1 MEIFAGKNI
10 VLPPKS
16 QYFYLAAVSHRSMR
30 QFFNW
35 KTSLSLIA
43 LLFVVASLSYT
54 NQLAHRLA
62 EEEKK
67 KVQQLAFS
75 IKTLAT
81 ATNNDEVSFAQTFV
95 SQNNTIPLII
105 TDEKERISDY
115 KNIDTKGER
124 NVKKFLK
131 EKLHLFKEMHEPIVA
146 EYEGGRTFVFYGE
159 SNLLYQLKLFPYVQM
174 TIIFLFLILVIV
186 ALTAANRSMQNRVW
200 VGLSKETAHQLGTPL
215 TSIEAWMELLKESG
229 CNHETV
235 VEMQKDLDRLKLVAD
250 RFSKVGSEP
259 QLLQEN
265 VVARVREMVDY
276 MQKRSPKKVTIS
288 LHVQEEDVETLLS
301 GPLFDWVLEN
311 LIRNAL
317 DAMEGKGNIIVNITN
332 HPYAIWIDV
341 KDDGKGI
348 PKHLLNKIFRPGFST
363 KKRGWGL
370 GLSLSKRIIE
380 KYHHGSLLV
389 KHTEVGKGT
398 TFRIVLRR

>member
-1 MEIFAGKNI
+1 M
-10 VLPPKS
+10 V
-16 QYFYLAAVSHRSMR
+16 MR

-43 LLFVVASLSYT
+43 LLFVVTSLSYT
-54 NQLAHRLA
+54 SQLAHRLA
-62 EEEKK
+62 KEEKM
-67 KVQQLAFS
+67 KVEQLAFS
-75 IKTLAT
+75 IKTLTT
-81 ATNNDEVSFAQTFV
+81 ATNNEEISFAQTFV
-95 SQNNTIPLII
+95 SENNTIPLII
-105 TDEKERISDY
+105 TDEKESISDY
-115 KNIDTKGER
+115 KNIDVKGEQ

-131 EKLHLFKEMHEPIVA
+131 KQLHLFKEMHEPIVA
-146 EYEGGRTFVFYGE
+146 KYEGGKTYVFYGE

-174 TIIFLFLILVIV
+174 IIIFMFLILVIV
-186 ALTAANRSMQNRVW
+186 ALTSANRSMQNRVW

-215 TSIEAWMELLKESG
+215 SSIEAWMELLKESQ
-229 CNHETV
+229 CSTETV
-235 VEMQKDLDRLKLVAD
+235 MEMQKDLDRLKLVAD

-265 VVARVREMVDY
+265 VVARVREMVEY
-276 MQKRSPKKVTIS
+276 MQKRAPQKVSFHLKI
-288 LHVQEEDVETLLS
+288 QEEVVETLLS

-311 LIRNAL
+311 LMRNAL
-317 DAMEGKGNIIVNITN
+317 DALEGKGNIDVQVIN

-348 PKHLLNKIFRPGFST
+348 PNHLLNKIFRPGFST

-380 KYHHGSLLV
+380 KYHHGSLFV
-389 KHTEVGKGT
+389 KHSEVGKGT